1 MFPIWVKCN
10 HGRSWHEFYTCIL
23 CINLGTMKDILY
35 ILNSLEEFYGE
46 TTLTSVIQAD
56 ERVSDLVSSVANQ
69 TSSLNGYEVE
79 ELSDRINKLITLNA
93 RVREEFEKQS
103 HALEEARLNILP
115 FAQRQHT
122 HVAP

>member
-1 MFPIWVKCN
+1 
-10 HGRSWHEFYTCIL
+10 
-23 CINLGTMKDILY
+23 MKDILY